1 MSLKCGIVGLPNV
14 GKSTLFNALTKAQV
28 ASANYP
34 FCTIE
39 PHVGVVTVPDPR
51 LNKIAQIMSSQKI
64 IPTTIEFVDI
74 AGLVEGASQGQ
85 GLGNKFLSHIRQTH
99 AIIHTVRCFEDDD
112 ITHVHGK
119 IDPEHDISIIE
130 TELLL
135 ADLEVVEKR
144 LSKLKKESKG
154 RGLTSLKQKEIECM
168 EIAYQLLKEGN
179 PIFTAPIEMRDDLKN
194 LDLLTAKP
202 TLYVCNISEDDLM
215 NSKNKGVEFVINKAK
230 KEKNQ
235 VVLICSKLE
244 EEMMQ
249 LTPSEQSEFL
259 QSIGLDQIG
268 LHRLILE
275 AYKLLHLITFFTAG
289 PKETRAW
296 TIEKGTL
303 APQAAGKIHSDFE
316 KGFIR
321 AEVYTCKDLFEFK
334 SEVVIKEQGRYRSEG
349 KDYVVKDGDIL
360 LIRSNV

>member
-14 GKSTLFNALTKAQV
+14 GKSTLFNALTQAQV

-39 PHVGVVTVPDPR
+39 PHIGVVAIPDPR
-51 LNKIAQIMSSQKI
+51 LNKIAQIIGSQKV

-74 AGLVEGASQGQ
+74 AGLVEGASKGQ

-99 AIIHTVRCFEDDD
+99 AIIHTVRCFENDD
-112 ITHVHGK
+112 IVHVHGK

-135 ADLEVVEKR
+135 ADLEIVEKR
-144 LSKLKKESKG
+144 LLKLKKESKG
-154 RGLTSLKQKEIECM
+154 GSTPLKQKEIESI
-168 EIAYQLLKEGN
+168 EVAYQLLKEGH
-179 PIFTAPIEMRDDLKN
+179 PLSIAPIRVKNHLQN
-194 LDLLTAKP
+194 LDILTAKP
-202 TLYVCNISEDDLM
+202 IIYVCNVSEDDLKGPI
-215 NSKNKGVEFVINKAK
+215 NKNVKFVVDKAK

-235 VVLICSKLE
+235 VILICSKLE
-244 EEMMQ
+244 AEIMQ
-249 LTPSEQSEFL
+249 LTPTEQSEFL
-259 QSIGLDQIG
+259 QSMGLEQIG

-275 AYKLLHLITFFTAG
+275 AYKLLNLITFFTAG

-296 TIEKGTL
+296 TIKKGTF

-321 AEVYTCKDLFEFK
+321 AEVYTCKDLFEIK
-334 SEVVIKEQGRYRSEG
+334 SEIAIKEQGRYRSEG

-360 LIRSNV
+360 LIRSNL

>member
-14 GKSTLFNALTKAQV
+14 GKSTLFNALTQAQV
-28 ASANYP
+28 ANANYP

-39 PHVGVVTVPDPR
+39 PHIGVVAVPDPR
-51 LNKIAQIMSSQKI
+51 LNKIAQIIGSQKV

-74 AGLVEGASQGQ
+74 AGLVEGASKGQ

-99 AIIHTVRCFEDDD
+99 AIIHTVRCFENDD
-112 ITHVHGK
+112 IVHVHGK
-119 IDPEHDISIIE
+119 IDSEHDISIIE

-154 RGLTSLKQKEIECM
+154 DFTLLKKKEIEYI
-168 EIAYQLLKEGN
+168 EVAYQLLKEGH
-179 PIFTAPIEMRDDLKN
+179 PISMAPIEVRNYLQN
-194 LDLLTAKP
+194 LDILTAKP
-202 TLYVCNISEDDLM
+202 TLYVCNVSESDL
-215 NSKNKGVEFVINKAK
+215 NAPINKNVKFVVSKAK

-235 VVLICSKLE
+235 VILICSKLE
-244 EEMMQ
+244 AEIMQ
-249 LTPSEQSEFL
+249 LTSAEQSEFL
-259 QSIGLDQIG
+259 QSMGLDQIG

-275 AYKLLHLITFFTAG
+275 AYKLLNLITFFTAG

-296 TIEKGTL
+296 TIKKGDF

-321 AEVYTCKDLFEFK
+321 AEVYTCKDLFEIK
-334 SEVVIKEQGRYRSEG
+334 SEIAIKEQGRYRSEG

-360 LIRSNV
+360 LIRSNL

>member
-14 GKSTLFNALTKAQV
+14 GKSTLFNALTQAQV
-28 ASANYP
+28 AAANYP
-34 FCTIE
+34 FCTID
-39 PHVGVVTVPDPR
+39 PHVGVVTIPDPR
-51 LNKIAQIMSSQKI
+51 LNTISQIIGSQKV
-64 IPTTIEFVDI
+64 IPTTTEFVDI

-99 AIIHTVRCFEDDD
+99 AIIHTIRCFENDD
-112 ITHVHGK
+112 IVHVHGK

-144 LSKLKKESKG
+144 LLKLKKDSKG
-154 RGLTSLKQKEIECM
+154 GLTHLKQKEIECM
-168 EIAYQLLKEGN
+168 EIAHQLLKEGQ
-179 PIFTAPIEMRDDLKN
+179 PISTAPIEIKDN
-194 LDLLTAKP
+194 LRSLDFLTVKP
-202 TLYVCNISEDDLM
+202 TLYVCNVSEDDLT
-215 NSKNKGVEFVINKAK
+215 SPTNKSVEFVINKAK
-230 KEKNQ
+230 KEKNH
-235 VVLICSKLE
+235 VILICSKLE
-244 EEMMQ
+244 AEIMQ
-249 LTPSEQSEFL
+249 LPPTEQSEFL
-259 QSIGLDQIG
+259 QSMGLDQIG

-321 AEVYTCKDLFEFK
+321 AEVYTCKDLFELK
-334 SEVVIKEQGRYRSEG
+334 SETAIKEQGRYRSEG
-349 KDYVVKDGDIL
+349 KDYVIKDGDIL

>member
-34 FCTIE
+34 FCTID
-39 PHVGVVTVPDPR
+39 PHIGVVTVPDPR
-51 LNKIAQIMSSQKI
+51 LNTIAQIIGSQKI

-99 AIIHTVRCFEDDD
+99 AIVHTVRCFEDNN
-112 ITHVHGK
+112 IVHVHGK
-119 IDPEHDISIIE
+119 VDPEHDISIIE

-144 LSKLKKESKG
+144 LSKLKKEVKS
-154 RGLTSLKQKEIECM
+154 GLTPLKQKEIESI
-168 EIAYQLLKEGN
+168 ELIYQVLKEGQPVSTTPSEVKN
-179 PIFTAPIEMRDDLKN
+179 DLKN
-194 LDLLTAKP
+194 LDLLTVKP
-202 TLYVCNISEDDLM
+202 TLYVCNVSEDDLT
-215 NSKNKGVEFVINKAK
+215 NPNNKNVQFVINKAK

-235 VVLICSKLE
+235 VILICSKLE
-244 EEMMQ
+244 AEIMQ
-249 LTPSEQSEFL
+249 LKPTEQAEFL
-259 QSIGLDQIG
+259 QSMGLDQIG

-296 TIEKGTL
+296 TIQKGTL

-321 AEVYTCKDLFEFK
+321 AEVYTCEDLFKLK
-334 SEVVIKEQGRYRSEG
+334 SEIAIKEQGCYRSEG
-349 KDYVVKDGDIL
+349 KDYIIKDGDIL
-360 LIRSNV
+360 LIRSNI

>member
-14 GKSTLFNALTKAQV
+14 GKSTLFNALTQAQV

-39 PHVGVVTVPDPR
+39 PHVGVVIVPDPR
-51 LNKIAQIMSSQKI
+51 LNKIAQIIGSQKI

-112 ITHVHGK
+112 IVHVHGT
-119 IDPEHDISIIE
+119 INPEHDISIIE

-144 LSKLKKESKG
+144 LSKIKKESKG
-154 RGLTSLKQKEIECM
+154 GLTTLKQKELERIET
-168 EIAYQLLKEGN
+168 AYQLLKEGQ
-179 PIFTAPIEMRDDLKN
+179 PISTAPTEMRKDLKT

-202 TLYVCNISEDDLM
+202 TLYVCNVSEDDLI
-215 NSKNKGVEFVINKAK
+215 NPPNKGVQFVMNKAE

-235 VVLICSKLE
+235 VILICSKLE
-244 EEMMQ
+244 AEIMQ
-249 LTPSEQSEFL
+249 LTPTEQSEFL
-259 QSIGLDQIG
+259 QSMGLDHIG

-296 TIEKGTL
+296 TIKKETL

-334 SEVVIKEQGRYRSEG
+334 SEITIKEQGLYRSEG
-349 KDYVVKDGDIL
+349 KDYIVKDGDIL